1 MKKLRILILF
11 DTDSDPPAGQ
21 DYSRQI
27 ESADEAEFDVARAL
41 RSLGHE
47 VRLFGF
53 RNDLDALFA
62 GLRAE
67 PADAVFNLSERFRNQ
82 SSLDYGVAALMEML
96 DLSY

>member
-11 DTDSDPPAGQ
+11 DTDAEPPAGQ

-41 RSLGHE
+41 RGQGHE

-53 RNDLDALFA
+53 RNDLEPLVA

-67 PADAVFNLSERFRNQ
+67 PVDW
-82 SSLDYGVAALMEML
+82 SST
-96 DLSY
+96 